1 MRSKLLYLVVVVS
14 LEPGVLLWVSVSI
27 IAISWMPTGGHRAL
41 PLRCGA
47 AVGPGGGGVAS
58 ADCLIQPALSGAD
71 HPQVFRVFT
80 VIHPPTVVF
89 AVLQGLL

>member
-1 MRSKLLYLVVVVS
+1 M
-14 LEPGVLLWVSVSI
+14 EPGDLLWMSVSI
-27 IAISWMPTGGHRAL
+27 IAISWMPAGDHRAL
-41 PLRCGA
+41 PLRCSA
-47 AVGPGGGGVAS
+47 AIGPGGGGVAS
-58 ADCLIQPALSGAD
+58 AGCLIQPALRGAH